1 MREANPRVPC
11 GAFYNGSAWFDK
23 ALLLSVLNDVQC
35 CSVYDFYIVDVIS
48 GLLEKMPAMGGAPFI
63 EPPGFMNSA
72 FPYISQ
78 PVSSL
83 SLLSRIK
90 GVFPIA
96 VELVSNPRLR
106 LC

>member
-11 GAFYNGSAWFDK
+11 GAFYNCSAWFDK

-35 CSVYDFYIVDVIS
+35 CPIYDFYILDVIS
-48 GLLEKMPAMGGAPFI
+48 GLEKMFAMGGAPLI

-96 VELVSNPRLR
+96 VELVSNPK
-106 LC
+106 LCLCQ